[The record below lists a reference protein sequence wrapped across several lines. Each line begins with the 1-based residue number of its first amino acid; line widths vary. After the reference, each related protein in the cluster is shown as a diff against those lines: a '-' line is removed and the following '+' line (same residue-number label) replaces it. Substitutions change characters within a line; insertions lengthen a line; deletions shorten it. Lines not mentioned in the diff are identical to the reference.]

1 MVSGPG
7 GIRVD
12 MLARRI
18 TVSIVVSFV
27 ARLLSTLRGNIFCY
41 SAISSAGVVLI
52 LPGFTICE

>member
-1 MVSGPG
+1 MFAG
-7 GIRVD
+7 
-12 MLARRI
+12 RI